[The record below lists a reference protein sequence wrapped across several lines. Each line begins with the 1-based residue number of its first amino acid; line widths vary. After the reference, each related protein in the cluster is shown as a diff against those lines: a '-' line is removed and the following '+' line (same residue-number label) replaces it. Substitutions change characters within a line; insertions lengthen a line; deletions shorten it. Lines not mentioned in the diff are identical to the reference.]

1 MHSYQGIYI
10 DSSIFSEIEKYYKK
24 GFIRG
29 VTTNPSIMVKDG
41 LDKGL
46 ENIKKTSI
54 KIANLVNPY
63 PVSIEVLSEDH
74 GLAKEQATEFS
85 SWAPNIVIKLTI
97 HGPNGK
103 PDNLSLIKELSEKDI
118 SINATAM
125 MSIQQC
131 FLAAA
136 AGASYVSLFCGR
148 VNNMGYDSRLE
159 LGKLR
164 NLIDKFSY
172 KSKIIAC
179 SLREAS
185 NVMDWLASG
194 AHIVTV
200 PPSFIDM
207 LIVHPYSKETI
218 QMFLEDA
225 SKLI

>member
-1 MHSYQGIYI
+1 MHSYQGIFI
-10 DSSIFSEIEKYYKK
+10 DSSILSEIEKYYKK

-41 LDKGL
+41 IDKGL

-63 PVSIEVLSEDH
+63 PVSIEVLSEDY
-74 GLAKEQATEFS
+74 GLAKAQVKECFS
-85 SWAPNIVIKLTI
+85 WPLNIVIKLTI
-97 HGPNGK
+97 HGPNGN
-103 PDNLSLIKELSEKDI
+103 PDNLSFIKDLSEKDI

-136 AGASYVSLFCGR
+136 AAAYVSLFCGR
-148 VNNMGYDSRLE
+148 MNNMGFDSRLVLE
-159 LGKLR
+159 KIR
-164 NLIDKFSY
+164 NLIVKLNY

-185 NVMDWLASG
+185 NVMDCLAIG
-194 AHIVTV
+194 AHIVNI
-200 PPSFIDM
+200 PLS
-207 LIVHPYSKETI
+207 LIC
-218 QMFLEDA
+218 
-225 SKLI
+225 

>member
-1 MHSYQGIYI
+1 MHSYQGIFI
-10 DSSIFSEIEKYYKK
+10 DSSILSEIEKYYKK

-63 PVSIEVLSEDH
+63 PLSIEVLSEDY
-74 GLAKEQATEFS
+74 GLAKAQVKECFS
-85 SWAPNIVIKLTI
+85 WPLNIVIKLTI

-159 LGKLR
+159 LEKLR
-164 NLIDKFSY
+164 NLIDKFNY

-185 NVMDWLASG
+185 NVMDCLAIG
-194 AHIVTV
+194 AHIVNI
-200 PPSFIDM
+200 PLS
-207 LIVHPYSKETI
+207 LIC
-218 QMFLEDA
+218 
-225 SKLI
+225 